1 MSVESSTSGKPLSA
15 RKRVRME
22 RRQTIA
28 AYVLDKGVATPHELT
43 EVTGASLMTV
53 HRDLD
58 ELARR
63 GLLRKFHG
71 GVSAQPS
78 SVFES
83 SSDYRL
89 NVQAVDK
96 EALAAAAL
104 ERLESGMSMM
114 LDTSSTN
121 VFLAR
126 QLAEREAMQLTVIT
140 NYVPIL
146 QELRDCEGVR
156 LIMVGGDFNR
166 NYDSFFGLGAIAM
179 TESLRVDVAIL
190 STSAMTVE
198 ETFHQDQDIVAM
210 KRAMMAAADRRILLM
225 DRTKLRRVALHRL
238 APTAAFDE
246 LLLAEPD
253 DTAFVEAVSKQVH
266 TEVIPV
272 EQSLR

>member
-1 MSVESSTSGKPLSA
+1 MELPGSGNRLSA
-15 RKRVRME
+15 RSRLRLE
-22 RRQTIA
+22 RRQAIA
-28 AYVLDKGVATPHELT
+28 DYVLQHGVATPQELT

-63 GLLRKFHG
+63 GLIRKFHG

-89 NVQAVDK
+89 NVQAEDK
-96 EALAAAAL
+96 EALASAAAQ
-104 ERLESGMSMM
+104 RIESGMSVM

-126 QLAEREAMQLTVIT
+126 RFAEQELMQLTVIT

-146 QELRDCEGVR
+146 QTLRDCEGLRV
-156 LIMVGGDFNR
+156 IMIGGDFNR
-166 NYDSFFGLGAIAM
+166 NYDSFFGMDAVAM

-190 STSAMTVE
+190 STSAMTAA
-198 ETFHQDQDIVAM
+198 ETFHQDEDIVTM
-210 KRAMMAAADRRILLM
+210 KRAMMASADSRLLLM

-238 APTAAFDE
+238 APTEDFDE
-246 LLLAEPD
+246 LLLADPEDPE
-253 DTAFVEAVSKQVH
+253 FVRDVSKKVR
-266 TEVIPV
+266 TEVVPV
-272 EQSLR
+272 ESGGRGA